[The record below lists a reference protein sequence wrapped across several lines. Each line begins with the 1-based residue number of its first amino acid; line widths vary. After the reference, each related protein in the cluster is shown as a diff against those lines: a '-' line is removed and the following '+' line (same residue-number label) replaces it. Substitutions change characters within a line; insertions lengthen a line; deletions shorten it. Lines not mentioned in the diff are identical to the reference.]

1 MTHVEYREARMHSPM
16 IEAPEVKEAM
26 TKAEEYE
33 RLASSAKSKDDRDY
47 YDRMR
52 RKWLG
57 VADGWRFIVGI
68 GES

>member
-1 MTHVEYREARMHSPM
+1 MRSSPM
-16 IEAPEVKEAM
+16 SEAPEVKQAM
-26 TKAEEYE
+26 TKADEYTA
-33 RLASSAKSKDDRDY
+33 LASSAKSKKDRNY
-47 YDRMR
+47 YQRMR

>member
-1 MTHVEYREARMHSPM
+1 MNSSMD
-16 IEAPEVKEAM
+16 EAPEVKEAM
-26 TKAEEYE
+26 TKAAEFEA
-33 RLASSAKSKDDRDY
+33 LASSAKTKKDRDY
-47 YDRMR
+47 YDRMH